1 MEIFLDFLFN
11 SSQNWTREK
20 IDRTILRWSL
30 KSVSQPNDSAMGW
43 AINKKLFQQK
53 ENLSEKS
60 SSELFEP
67 KFLNQKL
74 LTPKFPLFRE
84 KLSSLFY
91 EDGRG
96 LCRVGDTIFRP
107 FLNSKSK
114 SLWVKTHMAIA
125 CWRGWHWRLAD
136 LFDRA
141 WESAGLLASRVWVFW
156 VSIERGRRE
165 RAWGRR
171 EGWGREHGERREGD
185 ARRDA
190 MGLLA
195 FLCFL
200 PDFWGIMGFCF
211 LSGN

>member
-1 MEIFLDFLFN
+1 MSRGRAAATSLHLQNQPRTTAKASSGISQSRTLDGMEIFLDFLFN

-125 CWRGWHWRLAD
+125 CWRGWH
-136 LFDRA
+136 
-141 WESAGLLASRVWVFW
+141 
-156 VSIERGRRE
+156 
-165 RAWGRR
+165 
-171 EGWGREHGERREGD
+171 
-185 ARRDA
+185 
-190 MGLLA
+190 
-195 FLCFL
+195 
-200 PDFWGIMGFCF
+200 
-211 LSGN
+211 